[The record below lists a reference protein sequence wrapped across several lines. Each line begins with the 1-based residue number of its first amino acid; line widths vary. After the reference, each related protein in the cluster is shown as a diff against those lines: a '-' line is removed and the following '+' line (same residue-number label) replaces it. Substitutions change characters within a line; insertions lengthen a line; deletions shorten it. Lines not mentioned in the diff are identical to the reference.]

1 MYWTASENVAELN
14 DTICAVATRAGGAL
28 GVVRVSG
35 PDAIRITDSI
45 FRSASGHPLASA
57 APYTLTFGQI
67 TDADGTVIDQ
77 VLVSVF
83 RAPRS
88 FTGQDSTEIS
98 CHGSAYI
105 LQKVS
110 QLLISKGCR
119 QAGPGEFTQRA
130 FLNGKMDLSQAEA
143 VADLIA
149 STSAASHR
157 LAMNQ
162 MKGGFSRELRNLRD
176 RLLQFTSLIELEL
189 DFSEEDVEFADRT
202 QLEQL
207 AAQIDQIITRLA
219 DSFSTGDAIRNGV
232 PVAIIGQTNTGKSTL
247 LNQLLHD
254 DRALVS
260 DIQGTTRDSIED
272 TTTIGGVLFRFIDT
286 AGIRQTTDTVESM
299 GIERSYQKARQ
310 ASIILWMT
318 DASHP
323 ADTETEQTI
332 KRLAEG
338 KHLIIIHNKCDDSAT
353 LRTPTDTEVWIS
365 AKYGYGM
372 EALGDLLVKAAA
384 IPQISEQDVIVTNMR
399 HYESLIKA
407 QECIQRVR
415 QGLTDRISGD
425 FLSQD
430 IRQCIHHLSTI
441 TGDITTDDIL
451 GNIFQHFCIGK

>member
-1 MYWTASENVAELN
+1 MTVND

-35 PDAIRITDSI
+35 PDAIRLTDSI
-45 FRSASGHPLASA
+45 FRSASRHPLASA
-57 APYTLTFGQI
+57 APYSLCYGQI
-67 TDADGTVIDQ
+67 VDGTGSVIDD

-83 RAPRS
+83 RAPHS

-98 CHGSAYI
+98 CHGSQYI
-105 LQKVS
+105 LQKVC
-110 QLLISKGCR
+110 QLLMGAGCR
-119 QAGPGEFTQRA
+119 QAEPGEYTQRA

-162 MKGGFSRELRNLRD
+162 MKGGFSRELRSLRD
-176 RLLQFTSLIELEL
+176 QLLQFTSLIELEL
-189 DFSEEDVEFADRT
+189 DFSEEDVEFADRS

-207 AAQIDQIITRLA
+207 AEQIENVITRLA

-299 GIERSYQKARQ
+299 GIERSYRKARE

-318 DASHP
+318 DEAHP
-323 ADTETEQTI
+323 ADAETENKI
-332 KRLAEG
+332 LELSAG
-338 KHLIIIHNKCDDSAT
+338 KHLIRVHNKCDDASA
-353 LRTPTDTEVWIS
+353 LPQPTDTDVWIS
-365 AKYGYGM
+365 AKYGYGL
-372 EALGDLLVKAAA
+372 EQLNDLLVKAAA
-384 IPQISEQDVIVTNMR
+384 IPEISEQDVIVTNMR

-407 QECIQRVR
+407 QECIRRVR
-415 QGLTDRISGD
+415 QGLKDRISGD

-441 TGDITTDDIL
+441 TGDITTDQIL

>member
-1 MYWTASENVAELN
+1 
-14 DTICAVATRAGGAL
+14 
-28 GVVRVSG
+28 VVRVSG

-45 FRSASGHPLASA
+45 FRSASRHPLASA
-57 APYTLTFGQI
+57 TPYSLCYGQI
-67 TDADGTVIDQ
+67 TDTCGNEVDD

-83 RAPRS
+83 RAPHS

-105 LQKVS
+105 LQKVC
-110 QLLISKGCR
+110 QLLIDAGCR
-119 QAGPGEFTQRA
+119 QAEPGEFTQRA
-130 FLNGKMDLSQAEA
+130 FMNGKMDLSQAEA

-162 MKGGFSRELRNLRD
+162 MKGGFSRELRSLRD
-176 RLLQFTSLIELEL
+176 QLLQFTSLIELEL
-189 DFSEEDVEFADRT
+189 DFSEEDVEFADRS

-207 AAQIDQIITRLA
+207 AANIDELITRLA
-219 DSFSTGDAIRNGV
+219 ESFSTGNAIRKGV

-286 AGIRQTTDTVESM
+286 AGLRQTTDTVETM
-299 GIERSYQKARQ
+299 GIERSYRKARE

-318 DASHP
+318 DEAHP
-323 ADTETEQTI
+323 SDSETESKI
-332 KRLAEG
+332 KELSAG
-338 KHLIIIHNKCDDSAT
+338 KHLIKIHNKCDDPGALPAPSES
-353 LRTPTDTEVWIS
+353 EVWIS
-365 AKYGYGM
+365 AKFGYG
-372 EALGDLLVKAAA
+372 LNQLSDLLIKAAA
-384 IPQISEQDVIVTNMR
+384 IPEISQQDVIVTNMR
-399 HYESLIKA
+399 HYESLVKA
-407 QECIQRVR
+407 QECIRRVR

-430 IRQCIHHLSTI
+430 IRQCIHHLSAI
-441 TGDITTDDIL
+441 TGDITTDEIL
-451 GNIFQHFCIGK
+451 GNIFSHFCIGK

>member
-1 MYWTASENVAELN
+1 MTELN

-45 FRSASGHPLASA
+45 FKSKSGHPLASA
-57 APYTLTFGQI
+57 APYTLCYGQI
-67 TDADGTVIDQ
+67 IDENNATIDD
-77 VLVSVF
+77 VLISVF
-83 RAPRS
+83 RTPHS

-105 LQKVS
+105 LQQVCR
-110 QLLISKGCR
+110 LLINAGCR
-119 QAGPGEFTQRA
+119 QAEPGEYTQRA
-130 FLNGKMDLSQAEA
+130 FMNGKMDLSQAEA

-162 MKGGFSRELRNLRD
+162 MKGGFSRELRSLRD
-176 RLLQFTSLIELEL
+176 QLLQFTSLIELEL
-189 DFSEEDVEFADRT
+189 DFSEENVEFADRS

-207 AAQIDQIITRLA
+207 AEQIDQIITRLA
-219 DSFSTGDAIRNGV
+219 HSFSTGDAIRNGV

-272 TTTIGGVLFRFIDT
+272 TATISGVLFRFIDT

-299 GIERSYQKARQ
+299 GIERSYRKARE

-318 DASHP
+318 DAAHS
-323 ADTETEQTI
+323 ADAETEKAIQE
-332 KRLAEG
+332 LAQG
-338 KHLIIIHNKCDDSAT
+338 KHLIRVHNKCDNAAT
-353 LRTPTDTEVWIS
+353 LPAPTDTEVWIS

-372 EALGDLLVKAAA
+372 KELGDLLVKAAA
-384 IPQISEQDVIVTNMR
+384 IPEISQQDVIVTNMR

-407 QECIQRVR
+407 LECIRRVR
-415 QGLTDRISGD
+415 QGLTDSISGD

-441 TGDITTDDIL
+441 TGDITTDEIL

>member
-1 MYWTASENVAELN
+1 MTNLN
-14 DTICAVATRAGGAL
+14 DTICAVATRTGGAL

-35 PDAIRITDSI
+35 PDAIRLTDSI
-45 FRSASGHPLASA
+45 FKSASGHPLASA
-57 APYTLTFGQI
+57 SPYTLSYGQI
-67 TDADGTVIDQ
+67 TDTDGTPIDD

-83 RAPRS
+83 RAPHS

-110 QLLISKGCR
+110 RLLIDKGCR
-119 QAGPGEFTQRA
+119 QAEPGEYTQRA

-176 RLLQFTSLIELEL
+176 QLLQFTSLIELEL
-189 DFSEEDVEFADRT
+189 DFSEEQVEFADRS

-207 AAQIDQIITRLA
+207 ALQIDQIITRLA
-219 DSFSTGDAIRNGV
+219 DSFSTGNAIRNGV

-260 DIQGTTRDSIED
+260 EIQGTTRDSIED
-272 TTTIGGVLFRFIDT
+272 TATIGGVLFRFIDT
-286 AGIRQTTDTVESM
+286 AGIRQTTDAVESM
-299 GIERSYQKARQ
+299 GIERSYRKARE

-318 DASHP
+318 DEAHP
-323 ADTETEQTI
+323 ADAETESTI
-332 KRLAEG
+332 RNLADG
-338 KHLIIIHNKCDDSAT
+338 KHLIIVHNKCDDPAT
-353 LRTPTDTEVWIS
+353 LPAPTDSDVWIS
-365 AKYGYGM
+365 AKYGYG
-372 EALGDLLVKAAA
+372 LDYLNDTLVKAAA
-384 IPQISEQDVIVTNMR
+384 IPQIGEQDVIVTNMR
-399 HYESLIKA
+399 HYESLVKA
-407 QECIQRVR
+407 QECIRRVR
-415 QGLTDRISGD
+415 QGLADRISGD

-430 IRQCIHHLSTI
+430 IRQCIHYLSSI

>member
-1 MYWTASENVAELN
+1 MTELN
-14 DTICAVATRAGGAL
+14 DTICAVATRAGGAI

-35 PDAIRITDSI
+35 PDAIRLTDSI
-45 FRSASGHPLASA
+45 FRSVSKHPLASA
-57 APYTLTFGQI
+57 TPYTLCYGQI
-67 TDADGTVIDQ
+67 VDGTGAVIDD

-98 CHGSAYI
+98 CHGSSYI
-105 LQKVS
+105 LQQVCR
-110 QLLISKGCR
+110 LLIDAGCR
-119 QAGPGEFTQRA
+119 QAEPGEYTQRA
-130 FLNGKMDLSQAEA
+130 FLAGKMDLSQAEA

-162 MKGGFSRELRNLRD
+162 MKGGFSRELRSLRD
-176 RLLQFTSLIELEL
+176 QLLQFTSLIELEL
-189 DFSEEDVEFADRT
+189 DFSEEDVEFADRS

-207 AAQIDQIITRLA
+207 AAQIEQVITRLA

-272 TTTIGGVLFRFIDT
+272 TTTIGGLLFRFIDT

-299 GIERSYQKARQ
+299 GIERSYRKARE

-318 DASHP
+318 DEAHP
-323 ADTETEQTI
+323 ADAETEKTI
-332 KRLAEG
+332 LELAHG
-338 KHLIIIHNKCDDSAT
+338 KHLIRVHNKCDDASA
-353 LRTPTDTEVWIS
+353 LPQPTDTDVWIS
-365 AKYGYGM
+365 AKYGHG
-372 EALGDLLVKAAA
+372 LQQLNDFLVKAAA
-384 IPQISEQDVIVTNMR
+384 IPEISEQDVIVTNMR
-399 HYESLIKA
+399 HYESLINA
-407 QECIQRVR
+407 QECIRRVR
-415 QGLTDRISGD
+415 QGLKDRISGD

-430 IRQCIHHLSTI
+430 IRQCIHHLSQI

-451 GNIFQHFCIGK
+451 GNIFSHFCVGK

>member
-1 MYWTASENVAELN
+1 MTELN
-14 DTICAVATRAGGAL
+14 DTICAVATRGGGAL

-35 PDAIRITDSI
+35 PDAIRLTDSI
-45 FRSASGHPLASA
+45 FRCASKHPLASA
-57 APYTLTFGQI
+57 QPYSLCYGQI
-67 TDADGTVIDQ
+67 IDSDGTPVDD

-83 RAPRS
+83 RAPHS

-98 CHGSAYI
+98 CHGSQFI
-105 LQKVS
+105 LQKVCR
-110 QLLISKGCR
+110 LLIDAGCR
-119 QAGPGEFTQRA
+119 QAEPGEYTQRA
-130 FLNGKMDLSQAEA
+130 FMNGKMDLSQAEA

-162 MKGGFSRELRNLRD
+162 MKGGFSRELRTLRD
-176 RLLQFTSLIELEL
+176 QLLQFTSLIELEL
-189 DFSEEDVEFADRT
+189 DFSEEDVEFADRS

-207 AAQIDQIITRLA
+207 AAQIDDIITRLA

-299 GIERSYQKARQ
+299 GIERSYRKARE
-310 ASIILWMT
+310 AGIILWMT
-318 DASHP
+318 DEAHP
-323 ADTETEQTI
+323 ADPQTEQTI
-332 KRLAEG
+332 SELSQG
-338 KHLIIIHNKCDDSAT
+338 KHLIRVHNKCDDESA
-353 LRTPTDTEVWIS
+353 LPAPTDTEVWIS
-365 AKYGYGM
+365 AKYGYGL
-372 EALGDLLVKAAA
+372 EQLSDLLVKAAA

-407 QECIQRVR
+407 QECIRRVR
-415 QGLTDRISGD
+415 QGLKDRISGD

-441 TGDITTDDIL
+441 TGDITTDEIL

>member
-1 MYWTASENVAELN
+1 MAELN
-14 DTICAVATRAGGAL
+14 DTICAVATRPGGAL
-28 GVVRVSG
+28 GIVRVSG
-35 PDAIRITDSI
+35 PDAIRLTDSI
-45 FRSASGHPLASA
+45 FKPASGHPLASA
-57 APYTLTFGQI
+57 SPYSLCYGQI
-67 TDADGTVIDQ
+67 IDNDGSTIDD
-77 VLVSVF
+77 VLISVF
-83 RAPRS
+83 RAPHS

-110 QLLISKGCR
+110 QLLIDKGCR
-119 QAGPGEFTQRA
+119 QAEPGEYTQRA
-130 FLNGKMDLSQAEA
+130 FLGGKMDLSQAEA

-162 MKGGFSRELRNLRD
+162 MKGGFSRELRALRD
-176 RLLQFTSLIELEL
+176 QLLQFTSLIELEL
-189 DFSEEDVEFADRT
+189 DFSEEDVEFADRS
-202 QLEQL
+202 QLLQL
-207 AAQIDQIITRLA
+207 AEQIDQIITRLA
-219 DSFSTGDAIRNGV
+219 DSFSTGDALRNGV

-272 TTTIGGVLFRFIDT
+272 TTSIGGVLFRFIDT
-286 AGIRQTTDTVESM
+286 AGIRQTSDTIESM
-299 GIERSYQKARQ
+299 GIERSYRKARE

-323 ADTETEQTI
+323 ADDATRKTI
-332 KRLAEG
+332 SELSQG
-338 KHLIIIHNKCDDSAT
+338 KHLITIHNKCDDPASLPA
-353 LRTPTDTEVWIS
+353 PTDSEIWIS

-372 EALGDLLVKAAA
+372 DALNQLLVNAAA
-384 IPQISEQDVIVTNMR
+384 IPQISEQDVIVTNLR
-399 HYESLIKA
+399 HYESLVKA
-407 QECIQRVR
+407 QECIRRVR
-415 QGLTDRISGD
+415 QGLSDRISGD

-430 IRQCIHHLSTI
+430 IRQCIHHLSSI

-451 GNIFQHFCIGK
+451 GNIFRHFCIGK

>member
-1 MYWTASENVAELN
+1 M
-14 DTICAVATRAGGAL
+14 
-28 GVVRVSG
+28 VRVSG
-35 PDAIRITDSI
+35 PDAIRLTDSI
-45 FRSASGHPLASA
+45 FRSASRHPLASA
-57 APYTLTFGQI
+57 APYTLCYGQI
-67 TDADGTVIDQ
+67 ADGTGSVIDD

-98 CHGSAYI
+98 CHGSQYI
-105 LQKVS
+105 LQKVC
-110 QLLISKGCR
+110 QLLINAGCR
-119 QAGPGEFTQRA
+119 QAEPGEYTQRA

-162 MKGGFSRELRNLRD
+162 MKGGFSRELRSLRD
-176 RLLQFTSLIELEL
+176 QLLQFTSLIELEL
-189 DFSEEDVEFADRT
+189 DFSEEDVEFADRS

-207 AAQIDQIITRLA
+207 AEQIDQIITRLA
-219 DSFSTGDAIRNGV
+219 QSFSTGDAIRNGV

-272 TTTIGGVLFRFIDT
+272 TTTIGGVLFSFIDT

-299 GIERSYQKARQ
+299 GIERSYRKARE

-318 DASHP
+318 DEKHP
-323 ADTETEQTI
+323 SDPETESKI
-332 KRLAEG
+332 LELSAG
-338 KHLIIIHNKCDDSAT
+338 KHLIRVHNKCDDAKS
-353 LRTPTDTEVWIS
+353 LPRPTDTDVWIS
-365 AKYGYGM
+365 AKYGYG
-372 EALGDLLVKAAA
+372 LQQLNDLLVKAAA
-384 IPQISEQDVIVTNMR
+384 IPEISDQDVIVTNMR

-407 QECIQRVR
+407 QECIRRVR
-415 QGLTDRISGD
+415 QGLKDRISGD

-441 TGDITTDDIL
+441 TGDITTDQIL
-451 GNIFQHFCIGK
+451 GNIFRHFCIGK

>member
-1 MYWTASENVAELN
+1 VAELN

-35 PDAIRITDSI
+35 PDAIRLTGSI
-45 FRSASGHPLASA
+45 FRSASRHPLASA
-57 APYTLTFGQI
+57 QPYSLCYGQI
-67 TDADGTVIDQ
+67 VDGTGAVIDD

-83 RAPRS
+83 RAPHS

-105 LQKVS
+105 LQQVCR
-110 QLLISKGCR
+110 LLINAGCR
-119 QAGPGEFTQRA
+119 QAEPGEYTQRA
-130 FLNGKMDLSQAEA
+130 FMAGKMDLSQAEA

-149 STSAASHR
+149 SASAASHR

-162 MKGGFSRELRNLRD
+162 MKGGFSRELRSLRD
-176 RLLQFTSLIELEL
+176 QLLQFTSLIELEL
-189 DFSEEDVEFADRT
+189 DFSEEDVEFADRS

-207 AAQIDQIITRLA
+207 AAQIEQVITRLA

-272 TTTIGGVLFRFIDT
+272 TTTIDGVLFRFIDT
-286 AGIRQTTDTVESM
+286 AGIRQTTDTIESM
-299 GIERSYQKARQ
+299 GIERSYRKARE

-318 DASHP
+318 DEAHP
-323 ADTETEQTI
+323 ADTETENKI
-332 KRLAEG
+332 LELSAG
-338 KHLIIIHNKCDDSAT
+338 KHLIRVHNKCDDAST
-353 LRTPTDTEVWIS
+353 LPQPTDTDIWIS
-365 AKYGYGM
+365 AKYGYGLK
-372 EALGDLLVKAAA
+372 ELGDLLVKAAA

-399 HYESLIKA
+399 HYESLVNA
-407 QECIQRVR
+407 QECIRRVR

-451 GNIFQHFCIGK
+451 SNIFRHFCIGK

>member
-1 MYWTASENVAELN
+1 MTLN
-14 DTICAVATRAGGAL
+14 DDTICAVATRPGGAL
-28 GVVRVSG
+28 GIVRVSG
-35 PDAIRITDSI
+35 PEAIRLTDSI
-45 FRSASGHPLASA
+45 FRAASGHPLASA
-57 APYTLTFGQI
+57 APYTLSYGQI
-67 TDADGTVIDQ
+67 VDSDGSTVDD
-77 VLVSVF
+77 VLISVF
-83 RAPRS
+83 RAPHS

-98 CHGSAYI
+98 CHGSQFI
-105 LQKVS
+105 LQRVS
-110 QLLISKGCR
+110 QLLIHAGCR
-119 QAGPGEFTQRA
+119 QAKPGEYTQRA

-176 RLLQFTSLIELEL
+176 QLLQFTSLIELEL
-189 DFSEEDVEFADRT
+189 DFSEEDVEFADRS

-207 AAQIDQIITRLA
+207 AQQIDQIITRLA

-286 AGIRQTTDTVESM
+286 AGIRQTSDTIETM
-299 GIERSYQKARQ
+299 GIERSYRKARE

-318 DASHP
+318 DAAHP
-323 ADTETEQTI
+323 TDTETEQTI
-332 KRLAEG
+332 KKLSEG
-338 KHLIIIHNKCDDSAT
+338 KHLIIIHNKYDNPSA
-353 LRTPTDTEVWIS
+353 LPEPTESEIWIS

-372 EALGDLLVKAAA
+372 EALNSLLVKAAA
-384 IPQISEQDVIVTNMR
+384 IPQISEQDVIVTNLR
-399 HYESLIKA
+399 HYESLVKA
-407 QECIQRVR
+407 QECIKRVR
-415 QGLTDRISGD
+415 QGLQDRISGD

-451 GNIFQHFCIGK
+451 GNIFSHFCIGK

>member
-1 MYWTASENVAELN
+1 MTEIN
-14 DTICAVATRAGGAL
+14 DTICAVATRQGGAL

-45 FRSASGHPLASA
+45 FNSASHHPLASA
-57 APYTLTFGQI
+57 RPYTLSYGQI
-67 TDADGTVIDQ
+67 IDKDGTPVDD

-83 RAPRS
+83 RAPHS

-105 LQKVS
+105 LQRVCR
-110 QLLISKGCR
+110 LLIDAGCR
-119 QAGPGEFTQRA
+119 QAEPGEYTQRA

-162 MKGGFSRELRNLRD
+162 MKGGFSRELRALRD
-176 RLLQFTSLIELEL
+176 QLLQFTSLIELEL
-189 DFSEEDVEFADRT
+189 DFSEEDVEFADRS

-207 AAQIDQIITRLA
+207 ATNIDELITRLA
-219 DSFSTGDAIRNGV
+219 DSFSTGNAIRNGV

-299 GIERSYQKARQ
+299 GIERSYRKARE

-318 DASHP
+318 DEKHP
-323 ADTETEQTI
+323 SDPETESKI
-332 KRLAEG
+332 LELSAG
-338 KHLIIIHNKCDDSAT
+338 KHLIRVHNKCDDAKS
-353 LRTPTDTEVWIS
+353 LPRPTDTDVWIS
-365 AKYGYGM
+365 AKYGYG
-372 EALGDLLVKAAA
+372 LQGLNDLLVKAAA
-384 IPQISEQDVIVTNMR
+384 IPEIGEQDVIVTNMR
-399 HYESLIKA
+399 HYESLVKA
-407 QECIQRVR
+407 QECIRRVR
-415 QGLTDRISGD
+415 QGLTDRISGE

-441 TGDITTDDIL
+441 TGDITTDEIL

>member
-1 MYWTASENVAELN
+1 MTLN
-14 DTICAVATRAGGAL
+14 DDTICAVATRAGGAL
-28 GVVRVSG
+28 GIVRVSG
-35 PDAIRITDSI
+35 PDAIRLTDSI
-45 FRSASGHPLASA
+45 FKSASGHPLASA
-57 APYTLTFGQI
+57 NPYSLCYGQI
-67 TDADGTVIDQ
+67 IDTDGSSVDD

-83 RAPRS
+83 RAPHS

-110 QLLISKGCR
+110 QLLIAKGCR
-119 QAGPGEFTQRA
+119 QAEPGEYTQRA

-176 RLLQFTSLIELEL
+176 QLLQFTSLIELEL
-189 DFSEEDVEFADRT
+189 DFSEEDVEFADRS

-207 AAQIDQIITRLA
+207 AEQIEKIIGRLA

-299 GIERSYQKARQ
+299 GIERSYRKARE

-318 DASHP
+318 DDAHP
-323 ADTETEQTI
+323 VDDATRQTI
-332 KRLAEG
+332 IQLSEG
-338 KHLIIIHNKCDDSAT
+338 KHLITIHNKCDDPASTPA
-353 LRTPTDTEVWIS
+353 PTDTEIWLS

-372 EALGDLLVKAAA
+372 EALNNLLVKAAA
-384 IPQISEQDVIVTNMR
+384 IPQISEQDVIVTNLR
-399 HYESLIKA
+399 HYESLVKA

-415 QGLTDRISGD
+415 QGLSDHISGD

>member
-1 MYWTASENVAELN
+1 MTASEQAVTELN
-14 DTICAVATRAGGAL
+14 DTICAIATRAGGAI
-28 GVVRVSG
+28 GIVRISG
-35 PDAIRITDSI
+35 PDAIRLTDSI
-45 FRSASGHPLASA
+45 FRSASGHPLANAS
-57 APYTLTFGQI
+57 PYILIYGQI
-67 TDADGTVIDQ
+67 IDKDCTVIDD

-83 RAPRS
+83 RAPHS
-88 FTGQDSTEIS
+88 YTGQDSTEIS
-98 CHGSAYI
+98 CHGSTYI
-105 LQKVS
+105 LQKVI
-110 QLLISKGCR
+110 QLLINKGCR
-119 QAGPGEFTQRA
+119 QAEPGEYTQRA
-130 FLNGKMDLSQAEA
+130 FLAGKMDLSQAEA

-162 MKGGFSRELRNLRD
+162 MKGGFSRELRSLRD
-176 RLLQFTSLIELEL
+176 QLLKFTSLIELEL
-189 DFSEEDVEFADRT
+189 DFSEEDVEFADRS

-207 AAQIDQIITRLA
+207 AGQIDQIITRLA

-272 TTTIGGVLFRFIDT
+272 TTDIGGVLFRFIDT
-286 AGIRQTTDTVESM
+286 AGIRQTTDAIETM
-299 GIERSYQKARQ
+299 GIERSYRKARE

-318 DASHP
+318 DAARP
-323 ADTETEQTI
+323 ADDTTRKTI
-332 KRLAEG
+332 SELSQG
-338 KHLIIIHNKCDDSAT
+338 KHLITIHNKCDDPDSLPA
-353 LRTPTDTEVWIS
+353 PTESEVWIS
-365 AKYGYGM
+365 AKYGYGI
-372 EALGDLLVKAAA
+372 EALNNLLVKAAA
-384 IPQISEQDVIVTNMR
+384 IPQISEQDVVVTNLR

-407 QECIQRVR
+407 QECIRRVR
-415 QGLTDRISGD
+415 QGLTERISGD

>member
-1 MYWTASENVAELN
+1 MILN
-14 DTICAVATRAGGAL
+14 DDTICAVATRPGGAL
-28 GVVRVSG
+28 GIVRVSG
-35 PDAIRITDSI
+35 PEAIRLTDSI
-45 FRSASGHPLASA
+45 FRAASGHPLASA
-57 APYTLTFGQI
+57 APYTLSYGQI
-67 TDADGTVIDQ
+67 VDADGSTVDD
-77 VLVSVF
+77 VLISVF
-83 RAPRS
+83 RAPHS

-119 QAGPGEFTQRA
+119 QAEPGEYTQRA
-130 FLNGKMDLSQAEA
+130 FLAGKMDLSQAEA

-162 MKGGFSRELRNLRD
+162 MKGGFSRELRSLRD
-176 RLLQFTSLIELEL
+176 QLLKFTSLIELEL
-189 DFSEEDVEFADRT
+189 DFSEEDVEFADRS

-207 AAQIDQIITRLA
+207 AEQIDQIIGRLA

-286 AGIRQTTDTVESM
+286 AGIRQTTDAVESM
-299 GIERSYQKARQ
+299 GIERSYRKARE

-332 KRLAEG
+332 RELSEG
-338 KHLIIIHNKCDDSAT
+338 KHLIIIHNKCDDPAT
-353 LRTPTDTEVWIS
+353 LPSSTDTEVWIS
-365 AKYGYGM
+365 AKYGYGIPS
-372 EALGDLLVKAAA
+372 LNSLLVKAAA
-384 IPQISEQDVIVTNMR
+384 IPEISDQDVIVTNLR

-407 QECIQRVR
+407 QECIRRVR

-430 IRQCIHHLSTI
+430 IRQCIHHLSSI
-441 TGDITTDDIL
+441 TGDITTDQVL
-451 GNIFQHFCIGK
+451 GNIFSQFCIGK

>member
-1 MYWTASENVAELN
+1 MTASDFTVTEID

-35 PDAIRITDSI
+35 PDAIRLTDSI

-57 APYTLTFGQI
+57 APYTLSYGQI
-67 TDADGTVIDQ
+67 VESDGSAVDD

-83 RAPRS
+83 RAPHS

-98 CHGSAYI
+98 CHGSQYI
-105 LQKVS
+105 LQKVC
-110 QLLISKGCR
+110 QLLIDAGCR
-119 QAGPGEFTQRA
+119 QANPGEYTQRA
-130 FLNGKMDLSQAEA
+130 FLAGKMDLSQAEA

-162 MKGGFSRELRNLRD
+162 MKGGFSRELRTLRD
-176 RLLQFTSLIELEL
+176 QLLQFTSLIELEL
-189 DFSEEDVEFADRT
+189 DFSEEDVEFADRS

-207 AAQIDQIITRLA
+207 AEQIEQIITRLA

-299 GIERSYQKARQ
+299 GIERSYRKARE

-318 DASHP
+318 DESHP
-323 ADTETEQTI
+323 SDAETESKI
-332 KRLAEG
+332 LELSEG
-338 KHLIIIHNKCDDSAT
+338 KHLIRVHNKCDDASA
-353 LRTPTDTEVWIS
+353 LPAPTDSEVWIS
-365 AKYGYGM
+365 AKYGYG
-372 EALGDLLVKAAA
+372 LQQLSDLLVKAAA

-407 QECIQRVR
+407 QECIRRVR

-430 IRQCIHHLSTI
+430 IRQCIHHLSSI
-441 TGDITTDDIL
+441 TGDITTDQIL
-451 GNIFQHFCIGK
+451 GNIFSRFCIGK

>member
-1 MYWTASENVAELN
+1 MTEID
-14 DTICAVATRAGGAL
+14 DTICAVATRPGGAL
-28 GVVRVSG
+28 GIVRVSG
-35 PDAIRITDSI
+35 PDAIRLTDSI
-45 FRSASGHPLASA
+45 FRSASQHPLASA
-57 APYTLTFGQI
+57 PPYTLSYGQI
-67 TDADGTVIDQ
+67 VEADGTPVDD
-77 VLVSVF
+77 VLISVF
-83 RAPRS
+83 RAPHS

-98 CHGSAYI
+98 CHGSQYI
-105 LQKVS
+105 LQKVC
-110 QLLISKGCR
+110 QLLINAGCR
-119 QAGPGEFTQRA
+119 QAEPGEYTQRA
-130 FLNGKMDLSQAEA
+130 FLAGKMDLSQAEA

-176 RLLQFTSLIELEL
+176 QLLQFTSLIELEL
-189 DFSEEDVEFADRT
+189 DFSEEDVEFADRS

-207 AAQIDQIITRLA
+207 ADRIEEIITRLA

-272 TTTIGGVLFRFIDT
+272 TATIGGVLFRFIDT
-286 AGIRQTTDTVESM
+286 AGIRQTSDTVESM
-299 GIERSYQKARQ
+299 GIERSYRKARE

-318 DASHP
+318 DESHP
-323 ADTETEQTI
+323 TDPETEKTI
-332 KRLAEG
+332 NQLSNG
-338 KHLIIIHNKCDDSAT
+338 KHLIKIHNKCDDAAA
-353 LRTPTDTEVWIS
+353 LPAPTDTDVWIS
-365 AKYGYGM
+365 AKYGYG
-372 EALGDLLVKAAA
+372 LQQLNDLLVKAAA
-384 IPQISEQDVIVTNMR
+384 IPEISEQDIIVTNMS
-399 HYESLIKA
+399 HYESLVKA
-407 QECIQRVR
+407 QECIRRVR

>member
-1 MYWTASENVAELN
+1 MTLN
-14 DTICAVATRAGGAL
+14 DDTICAVATRPGGAL
-28 GVVRVSG
+28 GIVRVSG
-35 PDAIRITDSI
+35 PDAIRLTDSI
-45 FRSASGHPLASA
+45 FKSASGHPLASS
-57 APYTLTFGQI
+57 APYTLSYGQI
-67 TDADGTVIDQ
+67 VDSDGSTVDD
-77 VLVSVF
+77 VLISVF
-83 RAPRS
+83 RAPHS

-110 QLLISKGCR
+110 QLLIGKGCR
-119 QAGPGEFTQRA
+119 QANPGEYTQRA

-176 RLLQFTSLIELEL
+176 QLLQFTSLIELEL
-189 DFSEEDVEFADRT
+189 DFSEEDVEFADRS

-207 AAQIDQIITRLA
+207 AEQIDCIIGRLA

-286 AGIRQTTDTVESM
+286 AGIRQTTDTIESM
-299 GIERSYQKARQ
+299 GIERSYRKARE

-318 DASHP
+318 DDAHP
-323 ADTETEQTI
+323 SDPETEQTI
-332 KRLAEG
+332 TELSQG
-338 KHLIIIHNKCDDSAT
+338 KHLIRVHNKFDDPAA
-353 LRTPTDTEVWIS
+353 LPAPTDGEVWIS
-365 AKYGYGM
+365 AKYGYG
-372 EALGDLLVKAAA
+372 LDCLNDILIKAAA
-384 IPQISEQDVIVTNMR
+384 IPQISEQDVIVTNLR
-399 HYESLIKA
+399 HYESLVKA
-407 QECIQRVR
+407 QECIKRVR

-441 TGDITTDDIL
+441 TGDITTDDVL

>member
-1 MYWTASENVAELN
+1 MAELN
-14 DTICAVATRAGGAL
+14 DTICAVATRPGGAL
-28 GVVRVSG
+28 GIVRVSG
-35 PDAIRITDSI
+35 PDAIRLTDSI
-45 FRSASGHPLASA
+45 FKPASGHPLASA
-57 APYTLTFGQI
+57 SPYSLCYGQI
-67 TDADGTVIDQ
+67 IDNDGSTIDD
-77 VLVSVF
+77 VLISVF
-83 RAPRS
+83 RAPHS

-110 QLLISKGCR
+110 QLLIDKGCR
-119 QAGPGEFTQRA
+119 QAEPGEYTQRA
-130 FLNGKMDLSQAEA
+130 FLGGKMDLSQAEA

-162 MKGGFSRELRNLRD
+162 MKGGFSRELRALRD
-176 RLLQFTSLIELEL
+176 QLLQFTSLIELEL
-189 DFSEEDVEFADRT
+189 DFSEEDVEFADRS
-202 QLEQL
+202 QLLQL
-207 AAQIDQIITRLA
+207 AEQIDQIITRLA

-272 TTTIGGVLFRFIDT
+272 TTSIGGVLFRFIDT
-286 AGIRQTTDTVESM
+286 AGIRQTSDTIESM
-299 GIERSYQKARQ
+299 GIERSYRKARE

-323 ADTETEQTI
+323 ADEATRKTI
-332 KRLAEG
+332 SELSQG
-338 KHLIIIHNKCDDSAT
+338 KHLITIHNKCDDPASLPA
-353 LRTPTDTEVWIS
+353 PTDSEIWIS

-372 EALGDLLVKAAA
+372 DALNQLLVNAAA
-384 IPQISEQDVIVTNMR
+384 IPQISEQDVIVTNLR
-399 HYESLIKA
+399 HYESLVKA
-407 QECIQRVR
+407 QECIRRVR
-415 QGLTDRISGD
+415 QGLSDRISGD

-430 IRQCIHHLSTI
+430 IRQCIHHLSSI

-451 GNIFQHFCIGK
+451 GNIFRHFCIGK

>member
-1 MYWTASENVAELN
+1 MAELN
-14 DTICAVATRAGGAL
+14 DTICAVATRPGGAL
-28 GVVRVSG
+28 GIVRVSG
-35 PDAIRITDSI
+35 PDAIRLTDSI
-45 FRSASGHPLASA
+45 FKPASGHPLASA
-57 APYTLTFGQI
+57 SPYSLCYGQI
-67 TDADGTVIDQ
+67 IDNDGSTIDD
-77 VLVSVF
+77 VLISVF
-83 RAPRS
+83 RAPHS

-110 QLLISKGCR
+110 QLLIDKGCR
-119 QAGPGEFTQRA
+119 QAEPGEYTQRA
-130 FLNGKMDLSQAEA
+130 FLGGKMDLSQAEA

-162 MKGGFSRELRNLRD
+162 MKGGFSRELRALRD
-176 RLLQFTSLIELEL
+176 QLLQFTSLIELEL
-189 DFSEEDVEFADRT
+189 DFSEEDVEFADRS
-202 QLEQL
+202 QLLQL
-207 AAQIDQIITRLA
+207 AEQIDQIITRLA

-272 TTTIGGVLFRFIDT
+272 TTSIGGVLFRFIDT
-286 AGIRQTTDTVESM
+286 AGIRQTSDTIESM
-299 GIERSYQKARQ
+299 GIERSYRKARE

-323 ADTETEQTI
+323 ADDATRKTI
-332 KRLAEG
+332 SELSQG
-338 KHLIIIHNKCDDSAT
+338 KHLITIHNKCDDPASLPA
-353 LRTPTDTEVWIS
+353 PTDSEIWIS

-372 EALGDLLVKAAA
+372 DALNQLLVNAAA
-384 IPQISEQDVIVTNMR
+384 IPQISEQDVIVTNLR
-399 HYESLIKA
+399 HYESLVKA
-407 QECIQRVR
+407 QECIRRVR
-415 QGLTDRISGD
+415 QGLSDRISGD

-430 IRQCIHHLSTI
+430 IRQCIHHLSSI

-451 GNIFQHFCIGK
+451 GNIFRHFCIGK

>member
-1 MYWTASENVAELN
+1 MTELN
-14 DTICAVATRAGGAL
+14 DTICAVATRAGGAI

-35 PDAIRITDSI
+35 PDAIRLTDSI
-45 FRSASGHPLASA
+45 FRSVSKHPLASA
-57 APYTLTFGQI
+57 IPYTLCYGQI
-67 TDADGTVIDQ
+67 VDGTGAVIDD

-98 CHGSAYI
+98 CHGSSYI
-105 LQKVS
+105 LQQVCR
-110 QLLISKGCR
+110 LLIDAGCR
-119 QAGPGEFTQRA
+119 QAEPGEYTQRA
-130 FLNGKMDLSQAEA
+130 FLAGKMDLSQAEA

-162 MKGGFSRELRNLRD
+162 MKGGFSRELRSLRD
-176 RLLQFTSLIELEL
+176 QLLQFTSLIELEL
-189 DFSEEDVEFADRT
+189 DFSEEDVEFADRS

-207 AAQIDQIITRLA
+207 AEQIEQVITRLA

-272 TTTIGGVLFRFIDT
+272 TTTIDGVLFRFIDT

-299 GIERSYQKARQ
+299 GIERSYRKARE

-318 DASHP
+318 DEAHP
-323 ADTETEQTI
+323 ADAETEKTI
-332 KRLAEG
+332 LELAHG
-338 KHLIIIHNKCDDSAT
+338 KHLIRVHNKCDDASA
-353 LRTPTDTEVWIS
+353 LPAPTDTDVWIS
-365 AKYGYGM
+365 AKYGHG
-372 EALGDLLVKAAA
+372 LQQLNDFLVKAAA
-384 IPQISEQDVIVTNMR
+384 IPEISEQDVIVTNMR
-399 HYESLIKA
+399 HYESLVKA
-407 QECIQRVR
+407 QECILRVR
-415 QGLTDRISGD
+415 QGLKDRISGD

-430 IRQCIHHLSTI
+430 IRQCIHHLSQI

-451 GNIFQHFCIGK
+451 GNIFSHFC

>member
-1 MYWTASENVAELN
+1 MTDIN

-35 PDAIRITDSI
+35 PDAIRLTDSI
-45 FRSASGHPLASA
+45 FRSASRHPLASA
-57 APYTLTFGQI
+57 APYTLCYGQI
-67 TDADGTVIDQ
+67 ADGTGSVIDD

-98 CHGSAYI
+98 CHGSQYI
-105 LQKVS
+105 LQKVC
-110 QLLISKGCR
+110 QLLINAGCR
-119 QAGPGEFTQRA
+119 QAEPGEFTQRA

-162 MKGGFSRELRNLRD
+162 MKGGFSRELRSLRD
-176 RLLQFTSLIELEL
+176 QLLQFTSLIELEL
-189 DFSEEDVEFADRT
+189 DFSEEDVEFADRS

-207 AAQIDQIITRLA
+207 AEQIEQVITRLA
-219 DSFSTGDAIRNGV
+219 NSFSTGDAIRNGV

-299 GIERSYQKARQ
+299 GIERSYRKARE

-318 DASHP
+318 DEKHP
-323 ADTETEQTI
+323 SDPETESKI
-332 KRLAEG
+332 LELSAG
-338 KHLIIIHNKCDDSAT
+338 KHLIRVHNKCDDAMS
-353 LRTPTDTEVWIS
+353 LPRPTDTDVWIS
-365 AKYGYGM
+365 AKYGYG
-372 EALGDLLVKAAA
+372 LQQLNDLLVKAAA
-384 IPQISEQDVIVTNMR
+384 IPEISDQDVIVTNMR
-399 HYESLIKA
+399 HYESLVKA
-407 QECIQRVR
+407 QECIRRVR
-415 QGLTDRISGD
+415 QGLKDRISGD

-441 TGDITTDDIL
+441 TGDITTDQIL

>member
-1 MYWTASENVAELN
+1 MTDIN

-45 FRSASGHPLASA
+45 FKSASHHPLASA
-57 APYTLTFGQI
+57 RPYTLSYGQI
-67 TDADGTVIDQ
+67 IDKDGTPVDD

-83 RAPRS
+83 RAPHS

-105 LQKVS
+105 LQRVCR
-110 QLLISKGCR
+110 LLIDAGCR
-119 QAGPGEFTQRA
+119 QAEPGEYTQRA

-162 MKGGFSRELRNLRD
+162 MKGGFSRELRALRD
-176 RLLQFTSLIELEL
+176 QLLQFTSLIELEL
-189 DFSEEDVEFADRT
+189 DFSEEDVEFADRS

-207 AAQIDQIITRLA
+207 ATNIDELITRLA
-219 DSFSTGDAIRNGV
+219 DSFSTGNAIRNGV

-299 GIERSYQKARQ
+299 GIERSYRKARE

-318 DASHP
+318 DEKHP
-323 ADTETEQTI
+323 SDPETESKI
-332 KRLAEG
+332 LELSAG
-338 KHLIIIHNKCDDSAT
+338 KHLIRVHNKCDDAHS
-353 LRTPTDTEVWIS
+353 LPRPTDTDVWIS
-365 AKYGYGM
+365 AKYGYG
-372 EALGDLLVKAAA
+372 LQGLNDLLVKAAA
-384 IPQISEQDVIVTNMR
+384 IPEIGEQDVIVTNMR
-399 HYESLIKA
+399 HYESLIQA
-407 QECIQRVR
+407 QECIRRVR
-415 QGLTDRISGD
+415 QGLTDRISGE

-441 TGDITTDDIL
+441 TGDITTDEIL
-451 GNIFQHFCIGK
+451 GNIFQHFCVGK

>member
-1 MYWTASENVAELN
+1 MITTD
-14 DTICAVATRAGGAL
+14 DTICAVATATGGAI
-28 GVVRVSG
+28 GIVRVSG

-45 FRSASGHPLASA
+45 FKPVSRHPLASA
-57 APYTLTFGQI
+57 SPYTLSYGQI
-67 TDADGTVIDQ
+67 IENDSTVIDD

-83 RAPRS
+83 RAPHS
-88 FTGQDSTEIS
+88 YTGQDSTEIS

-105 LQKVS
+105 LQKVI
-110 QLLISKGCR
+110 QLLIDKGCR
-119 QAGPGEFTQRA
+119 QAEPGEFTQRA
-130 FLNGKMDLSQAEA
+130 FLAGKMDLSQAEA

-157 LAMNQ
+157 LAINQ

-176 RLLQFTSLIELEL
+176 QLLQFTSLIELEL

-207 AAQIDQIITRLA
+207 AGQIDQVITRLA
-219 DSFSTGDAIRNGV
+219 DSFSTGEAIRNGV

-299 GIERSYQKARQ
+299 GIERSYQKARK
-310 ASIILWMT
+310 ANIILWMT
-318 DASHP
+318 DEAHP
-323 ADTETEQTI
+323 SDPETEQAI
-332 KRLAEG
+332 SELAKD
-338 KHLIIIHNKCDDSAT
+338 KHLIKVHNKCDNPDA
-353 LRTPTDTEVWIS
+353 LPAPTDTEVWIS
-365 AKYGYGM
+365 AKYGYGL
-372 EALGDLLVKAAA
+372 EQLNDILVKAAA
-384 IPQISEQDVIVTNMR
+384 IPDISRQDVIVTNMR
-399 HYESLIKA
+399 HYESLINA
-407 QECIQRVR
+407 QECIKRVR

-451 GNIFQHFCIGK
+451 GNIFKHFCIGK

>member
-1 MYWTASENVAELN
+1 MTDIN

-35 PDAIRITDSI
+35 PDAIRLTDSI
-45 FRSASGHPLASA
+45 FRSASRHPLASA
-57 APYTLTFGQI
+57 APYTLCYGQI
-67 TDADGTVIDQ
+67 ADDTGSVIDD

-98 CHGSAYI
+98 CHGSQYI
-105 LQKVS
+105 LQKVC
-110 QLLISKGCR
+110 QLLINAGCR
-119 QAGPGEFTQRA
+119 QAEPGEFTQRA

-162 MKGGFSRELRNLRD
+162 MKGGFSRELRSLRD
-176 RLLQFTSLIELEL
+176 QLLQFTSLIELEL
-189 DFSEEDVEFADRT
+189 DFSEEDVEFADRS

-207 AAQIDQIITRLA
+207 AAQIDDIITRLA
-219 DSFSTGDAIRNGV
+219 QSFSTGDAIRNGV

-299 GIERSYQKARQ
+299 GIERSYRKARE
-310 ASIILWMT
+310 AGIILWMT
-318 DASHP
+318 DEKHP
-323 ADTETEQTI
+323 SDPETESKI
-332 KRLAEG
+332 LELSAG
-338 KHLIIIHNKCDDSAT
+338 KHLIRVHNKCDDAKS
-353 LRTPTDTEVWIS
+353 LPRPTDTDVWIS
-365 AKYGYGM
+365 AKYGYG
-372 EALGDLLVKAAA
+372 LQQLNDLLVKAAA
-384 IPQISEQDVIVTNMR
+384 IPEISDQDVIVTNMR
-399 HYESLIKA
+399 HYESLVKA
-407 QECIQRVR
+407 QECIRRVR
-415 QGLTDRISGD
+415 QGLKDRISGD

-441 TGDITTDDIL
+441 TGDITTDQIL

>member
-1 MYWTASENVAELN
+1 MTDIN

-35 PDAIRITDSI
+35 PDAIRLTDSI
-45 FRSASGHPLASA
+45 FRSASRHPLASA
-57 APYTLTFGQI
+57 APYTLCYGQI
-67 TDADGTVIDQ
+67 ADDTGSVIDD

-98 CHGSAYI
+98 CHGSQYI
-105 LQKVS
+105 LQKVC
-110 QLLISKGCR
+110 QLLINAGCR
-119 QAGPGEFTQRA
+119 QAEPGEYTQRA

-157 LAMNQ
+157 LALNQ
-162 MKGGFSRELRNLRD
+162 MKGGFSRELRSLRD
-176 RLLQFTSLIELEL
+176 QLLQFTSLIELEL
-189 DFSEEDVEFADRT
+189 DFSEEDVEFADRS

-207 AAQIDQIITRLA
+207 AGQIDQIITRLA
-219 DSFSTGDAIRNGV
+219 QSFSTGDAIRNGV

-260 DIQGTTRDSIED
+260 DVQGTTRDSIED

-299 GIERSYQKARQ
+299 GIERSYRKARE

-318 DASHP
+318 DEAHP
-323 ADTETEQTI
+323 ADAETENKI
-332 KRLAEG
+332 LELSAG
-338 KHLIIIHNKCDDSAT
+338 KHLIRVHNKCDDASA
-353 LRTPTDTEVWIS
+353 LPQPTDTDVWIS
-365 AKYGYGM
+365 AKYGYGL
-372 EALGDLLVKAAA
+372 EQLNDLLVKAAA
-384 IPQISEQDVIVTNMR
+384 IPEISEQDVIVTNMR

-407 QECIQRVR
+407 QECIRRVR
-415 QGLTDRISGD
+415 QGLKDRISGD

-441 TGDITTDDIL
+441 TGDITTDQIL
-451 GNIFQHFCIGK
+451 SNIFQHFCVGK

>member
-1 MYWTASENVAELN
+1 MTELN
-14 DTICAVATRAGGAL
+14 DTICAVATHTGGAL

-35 PDAIRITDSI
+35 PDAIRLTDSI
-45 FRSASGHPLASA
+45 FRSVSRHPLASA
-57 APYTLTFGQI
+57 APYSLCYGQI
-67 TDADGTVIDQ
+67 VDGTGAVIDDA
-77 VLVSVF
+77 LVSVF
-83 RAPRS
+83 RAPHS

-98 CHGSAYI
+98 CHGSQYI
-105 LQKVS
+105 LQKVC
-110 QLLISKGCR
+110 QLLINAGCR
-119 QAGPGEFTQRA
+119 QAEPGEYTQRA
-130 FLNGKMDLSQAEA
+130 FLAGKMDLSQAEA

-162 MKGGFSRELRNLRD
+162 MKGGFSRELRALRD
-176 RLLQFTSLIELEL
+176 QLLQFTSLIELEL
-189 DFSEEDVEFADRT
+189 DFSEEDVEFADRS

-207 AAQIDQIITRLA
+207 AAQIEQVITRLA
-219 DSFSTGDAIRNGV
+219 DSFSTGNAIRNGV

-260 DIQGTTRDSIED
+260 DVQGTTRDSIED

-286 AGIRQTTDTVESM
+286 AGIRRTTDTVESM
-299 GIERSYQKARQ
+299 GIERSYRKARQ

-318 DASHP
+318 DEAHP
-323 ADTETEQTI
+323 TDPETENKI
-332 KRLAEG
+332 LELSLG
-338 KHLIIIHNKCDDSAT
+338 KHLIRVHNKCDDAST
-353 LRTPTDTEVWIS
+353 LPGPTDTDVWIS
-365 AKYGYGM
+365 AKYGYGLK
-372 EALGDLLVKAAA
+372 ELEDLLIKAAG

-399 HYESLIKA
+399 HYESLAKA
-407 QECIQRVR
+407 QECIRRVR

-451 GNIFQHFCIGK
+451 ANIFRHFCVGK

>member
-1 MYWTASENVAELN
+1 M
-14 DTICAVATRAGGAL
+14 
-28 GVVRVSG
+28 VRVSG
-35 PDAIRITDSI
+35 PDAIRLTDSI
-45 FRSASGHPLASA
+45 FRSVSKHPLASA
-57 APYTLTFGQI
+57 IPYTLCYGQI
-67 TDADGTVIDQ
+67 VDGTGAVIDD

-98 CHGSAYI
+98 CHGSSYI
-105 LQKVS
+105 LQQVCR
-110 QLLISKGCR
+110 LLIDAGCR
-119 QAGPGEFTQRA
+119 QAEPGEYTQRA
-130 FLNGKMDLSQAEA
+130 FLAGKMDLSQAEA

-162 MKGGFSRELRNLRD
+162 MKGGFSRELRSLRD
-176 RLLQFTSLIELEL
+176 QLLQFTSLIELEL
-189 DFSEEDVEFADRT
+189 DFSEEDVEFADRS

-207 AAQIDQIITRLA
+207 AEQIEQVITRLA

-272 TTTIGGVLFRFIDT
+272 TTTIDGVLFRFIDT

-299 GIERSYQKARQ
+299 GIERSYRKARE

-318 DASHP
+318 DEAHP
-323 ADTETEQTI
+323 ADAETEKTI
-332 KRLAEG
+332 LELAHG
-338 KHLIIIHNKCDDSAT
+338 KHLIRVHNKCDDASA
-353 LRTPTDTEVWIS
+353 LPAPTDTDVWIS
-365 AKYGYGM
+365 AKYGHG
-372 EALGDLLVKAAA
+372 LQQLNDFLVKAAA
-384 IPQISEQDVIVTNMR
+384 IPEISEQDVIVTNMR
-399 HYESLIKA
+399 HYESLVKA
-407 QECIQRVR
+407 QECILRVR
-415 QGLTDRISGD
+415 QGLKDRISGD

-430 IRQCIHHLSTI
+430 IRQCIHHLSQI

-451 GNIFQHFCIGK
+451 GNIFSHFCIGK

>member
-1 MYWTASENVAELN
+1 MTLN
-14 DTICAVATRAGGAL
+14 DDTICAVATRAGGAL

-35 PDAIRITDSI
+35 PDAIRLTDSI

-57 APYTLTFGQI
+57 APYTLSYGQI
-67 TDADGTVIDQ
+67 VESDGSTVDD

-83 RAPRS
+83 RAPHS

-98 CHGSAYI
+98 CHGSQYI
-105 LQKVS
+105 LQKVCR
-110 QLLISKGCR
+110 LLIDAGCR
-119 QAGPGEFTQRA
+119 QANPGEYTQRA
-130 FLNGKMDLSQAEA
+130 FLAGKMDLSQAEA

-162 MKGGFSRELRNLRD
+162 MKGGFSRELRTLRD
-176 RLLQFTSLIELEL
+176 QLLQFTSLIELEL
-189 DFSEEDVEFADRT
+189 DFSEEDVEFADRS

-207 AAQIDQIITRLA
+207 AEQIEQVITRLA
-219 DSFSTGDAIRNGV
+219 QSFSTGDAIRNGV

-260 DIQGTTRDSIED
+260 DVQGTTRDSIED

-286 AGIRQTTDTVESM
+286 AGIRQTADTVESM
-299 GIERSYQKARQ
+299 GIERSYRKARE

-318 DASHP
+318 DESHP
-323 ADTETEQTI
+323 VDPETEKTI
-332 KRLAEG
+332 GELSQG
-338 KHLIIIHNKCDDSAT
+338 KHLIKIHNKCDDAAA
-353 LRTPTDTEVWIS
+353 LPAPTDGEVWIS
-365 AKYGYGM
+365 AKYGYG
-372 EALGDLLVKAAA
+372 LQQLNDLLVKAAA

-399 HYESLIKA
+399 HYESLVKA
-407 QECIQRVR
+407 QECIRRVR

-441 TGDITTDDIL
+441 TGDITTDDVL